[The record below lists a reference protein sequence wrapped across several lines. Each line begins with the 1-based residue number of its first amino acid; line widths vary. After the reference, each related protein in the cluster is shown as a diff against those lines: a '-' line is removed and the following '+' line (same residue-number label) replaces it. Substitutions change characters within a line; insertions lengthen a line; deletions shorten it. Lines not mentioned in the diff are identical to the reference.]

1 MNDAEKIDMIYKLI
15 GELNQN
21 NDDLSSYLFLGGNI
35 PESKI
40 FFRMTG
46 NPEVLSMAFG
56 SYMEKN
62 KEFNSIMLSMFG
74 SYLSLRPEDKFKFMS
89 IFEVASSTISQN

>member
-1 MNDAEKIDMIYKLI
+1 MNDEQKIDLIYKLI

-35 PESKI
+35 PQSKV

-62 KEFNSIMLSMFG
+62 KPFNQIMLSMFG
-74 SYLSLRPEDKFKFMS
+74 SYLSINPGDKFKFMS
-89 IFEVASSTISQN
+89 VFELGCSEISQN